1 MRVAIVHDYIKEYG
15 GAERVLEK
23 LHEVFPD
30 APIYTTVYL
39 PSFLGP
45 HKKRF
50 EGMNIKTSFLQFFPF
65 KSKLISP
72 FRLLA
77 QTAFRSFDFSAY
89 DVIIVSQTGSY
100 FPNAVKKR
108 GAKLI
113 CYCHTPPRYLY
124 GFETA
129 RDWKKNKLFMVLS
142 MISIHF
148 LRMTDF
154 KSSQNVD
161 YFIANS
167 ENVRKRIQKF
177 YRKDAVV
184 IYPPVSVGDG
194 RGSKIDGR
202 TSKTEDRR
210 LIHPQS
216 STLKNLSSALHDLSS
231 REYYLAGGRLARPK
245 HVDLIVETFS
255 KLNLP
260 LKIFG
265 KEFAGHGEELK
276 SKIIHSTSSGQ
287 KSKIEFLGEIT
298 DEEKYELMKRAK
310 AFVFASE
317 DEDFGITPVEAESL
331 GTPVIAFASGGTLET
346 VVDGKTGV
354 FFNKLSVESLSKAI
368 EKFNKAKFNIEV
380 IRNQGKKF
388 SESIFKSKIKEFVAS
403 KIK

>member
-1 MRVAIVHDYIKEYG
+1 MKVAIVHDYIKEYG

-30 APIYTTVYL
+30 APIYTTVCL

-77 QTAFRSFDFSAY
+77 PTAFRSFDFSAF
-89 DVIIVSQTGSY
+89 DAIIVSQTGSY
-100 FPNAVKKR
+100 FPNAINKR

-129 RDWKKNKLFMVLS
+129 RDWKKNKLFMVLG

-177 YRKDAVV
+177 YRKDATV
-184 IYPPVSVGDG
+184 IYPPVVV
-194 RGSKIDGR
+194 
-202 TSKTEDRR
+202 
-210 LIHPQS
+210 PQVNS
-216 STLKNLSSALHDLSS
+216 ETQKQN
-231 REYYLAGGRLARPK
+231 YYLAGGRLARPK
-245 HVDLIVETFS
+245 HVDLIVESFS

-260 LKIFG
+260 LKVFG
-265 KEFAGHGEELK
+265 KAFAGYGEELK
-276 SKIIHSTSSGQ
+276 DKA
-287 KSKIEFLGEIT
+287 KENIEFLGEIT
-298 DEEKYELMKRAK
+298 DEEKFQLMKDTK

-317 DEDFGITPVEAESL
+317 DEDFGITPAEAQAL
-331 GTPVIAFASGGTLET
+331 GAPVIAFASGGTLET
-346 VVDGKTGV
+346 VVDNKTGI
-354 FFNKLSVESLSKAI
+354 FFNELTVESLSEAI
-368 EKFNKAKFNIEV
+368 EKFNKTKFKRENI
-380 IRNQGKKF
+380 IKQGNKF
-388 SESIFKSKIKEFVAS
+388 SESIFKSKIKKFVEKYA
-403 KIK
+403 

>member
-1 MRVAIVHDYIKEYG
+1 MRVAIVHDYIKEFG

-30 APIYTTVYL
+30 APIYTTIYL

-45 HKKRF
+45 HRKRF
-50 EGMNIKTSFLQFFPF
+50 EGMKIKTSFLQYFPF
-65 KSKLISP
+65 KAKLVSP

-77 QTAFRSFDFSAY
+77 PTAFRSFDFSAY
-89 DVIIVSQTGSY
+89 DAIIVSQTGSY
-100 FPNAVKKR
+100 FPNAIKKR

-129 RDWKKNKLFMVLS
+129 RDWKKNKLFMVLG

-148 LRMTDF
+148 LKMTDF

-167 ENVRKRIQKF
+167 ENVKKRIRKF

-184 IYPPVSVGDG
+184 IYPPA
-194 RGSKIDGR
+194 
-202 TSKTEDRR
+202 
-210 LIHPQS
+210 
-216 STLKNLSSALHDLSS
+216 SSATSS
-231 REYYLAGGRLARPK
+231 LATSHQLQNDELKANSLDARGYYLAGGRLARPK

-265 KEFAGHGEELK
+265 KEFAGYGDELK
-276 SKIIHSTSSGQ
+276 Q
-287 KSKIEFLGEIT
+287 KAKSNVEFLGEIA
-298 DEEKYELMKRAK
+298 DEEKFQLMSGAK

-317 DEDFGITPVEAESL
+317 DEDFGITPAEAEAL

-346 VVDGKTGV
+346 VVDNKTGI
-354 FFNKLSVESLSKAI
+354 FFNELTVESLSEAI
-368 EKFNKAKFNIEV
+368 GKFNKTKFEKEDI
-380 IRNQGKKF
+380 INQGNKF
-388 SESIFKSKIKEFVAS
+388 SESIFKSKIKEFVEKYA
-403 KIK
+403 

>member
-1 MRVAIVHDYIKEYG
+1 MKIAIVHDYIKEFG

-50 EGMNIKTSFLQFFPF
+50 AGMNIKTSFLQFFPF

-77 QTAFRSFDFSAY
+77 PTAFRSFDFSAY
-89 DVIIVSQTGSY
+89 DAIIVSQTGSY
-100 FPNAVKKR
+100 FPNAIKKR
-108 GAKLI
+108 GTKLI

-129 RDWKKNKLFMVLS
+129 RDWKKNKLFMVLG

-167 ENVRKRIQKF
+167 ENVRKRIRKF
-177 YRKDAVV
+177 YRRDAVV
-184 IYPPVSVGDG
+184 IYPPVVVSQVN
-194 RGSKIDGR
+194 SETQK
-202 TSKTEDRR
+202 
-210 LIHPQS
+210 Q
-216 STLKNLSSALHDLSS
+216 N
-231 REYYLAGGRLARPK
+231 YYLAGGRLARPK

-265 KEFAGHGEELK
+265 KEFAGYGEELK
-276 SKIIHSTSSGQ
+276 NKA
-287 KSKIEFLGEIT
+287 KENIEFLGEVT
-298 DEEKYELMKRAK
+298 DEEKFQLMSGAK

-317 DEDFGITPVEAESL
+317 DEDFGITPAEAESL

-346 VVDGKTGV
+346 VVDGKTGI
-354 FFNKLSVESLSKAI
+354 FFNELTVESLLKAI
-368 EKFNKAKFNIEV
+368 DKFNKTKFDKEDI
-380 IRNQGKKF
+380 INQGNKF
-388 SESIFKSKIKEFVAS
+388 SESIFKSKIKEFVKKYAKS
-403 KIK
+403 K

>member
-1 MRVAIVHDYIKEYG
+1 MRVAIVHDYIKEFG

-50 EGMNIKTSFLQFFPF
+50 AGMNIKTSFLQFFPF
-65 KSKLISP
+65 KAKLISP

-77 QTAFRSFDFSAY
+77 PTAFRSFDFSAY
-89 DVIIVSQTGSY
+89 DAIIVSQTGSY
-100 FPNAVKKR
+100 FPNAIKKR

-129 RDWKKNKLFMVLS
+129 RDWKKNKLFMVLG

-177 YRKDAVV
+177 YRRDAIV
-184 IYPPVSVGDG
+184 IFPPVSSATSNLATSHQLQNDELNANSLVA
-194 RGSKIDGR
+194 RG
-202 TSKTEDRR
+202 
-210 LIHPQS
+210 
-216 STLKNLSSALHDLSS
+216 
-231 REYYLAGGRLARPK
+231 YYLAGGRLARPK
-245 HVDLIVETFS
+245 HIDLIVETFS

-265 KEFAGHGEELK
+265 KAFAGYGKELK
-276 SKIIHSTSSGQ
+276 DKA
-287 KSKIEFLGEIT
+287 KENVEFLGEIT
-298 DEEKYELMKRAK
+298 DEEKYKFMKGAK

-317 DEDFGITPVEAESL
+317 DEDFGITPAEAEAL

-346 VVDGKTGV
+346 VVDNKTGI
-354 FFNKLSVESLSKAI
+354 FFNELTIESLSEAI
-368 EKFNKAKFNIEV
+368 EKLNKTKFKTEDI
-380 IRNQGKKF
+380 IAQGNKF
-388 SESIFKSKIKEFVAS
+388 SESIFKSKINEFVDS

>member
-1 MRVAIVHDYIKEYG
+1 MKVAIVHDYIKEYG
-15 GAERVLEK
+15 GAERVLEA
-23 LHEVFPD
+23 LCEIYPE

-50 EGMNIKTSFLQFFPF
+50 ENMKIKTSFLQYFPF
-65 KSKLISP
+65 KAKLISP

-77 QTAFRSFDFSAY
+77 PMAFRSFDFSAY
-89 DVIIVSQTGSY
+89 DAIIVSQTGSY

-113 CYCHTPPRYLY
+113 TYCHTPPRYLY

-129 RDWKKNKLFMVLS
+129 RDWKKNKLFMLLG

-148 LRMTDF
+148 LRLTDF

-167 ENVRKRIQKF
+167 ENVKKRIQKF

-184 IYPPVSVGDG
+184 IYPPVGIARSALQVAG
-194 RGSKIDGR
+194 GR
-202 TSKTEDRR
+202 TATS
-210 LIHPQS
+210 HAPQAAS
-216 STLKNLSSALHDLSS
+216 
-231 REYYLAGGRLARPK
+231 YYLAGGRLARPK

-260 LKIFG
+260 LKVFG
-265 KEFAGHGEELK
+265 KEFAGYGQELRDK
-276 SKIIHSTSSGQ
+276 AKENID
-287 KSKIEFLGEIT
+287 FLGEVT
-298 DEEKYELMKRAK
+298 DEEKFRLMKGAR

-317 DEDFGITPVEAESL
+317 DEDFGITPAEAEAL
-331 GTPVIAFASGGTLET
+331 GTPVIAFASGGVLET
-346 VVDGKTGV
+346 VIDGKTGI
-354 FFNKLSVESLSKAI
+354 FFNELTVESLSKAI
-368 EKFNKAKFNIEV
+368 EKFNKTKFKKEDI
-380 IRNQGKKF
+380 INQGNKF
-388 SESIFKSKIKEFVAS
+388 SESIFKSKIKEFVEKYAES
-403 KIK
+403 K